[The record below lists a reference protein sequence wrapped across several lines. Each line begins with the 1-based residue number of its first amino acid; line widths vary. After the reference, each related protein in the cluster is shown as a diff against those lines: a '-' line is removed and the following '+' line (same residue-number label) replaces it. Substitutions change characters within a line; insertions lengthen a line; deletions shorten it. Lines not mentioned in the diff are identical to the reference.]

1 MGFSLFI
8 QSWFPHIPFKMAT
21 WWSMKLLDHV
31 FPHKLLKPQIQT
43 IHNDLPTISKNG
55 LNLQLEVCWVCLS
68 HYTSTLIST
77 TIKEH
82 VAWNLNVIIPF
93 WKKNNHQQPHI
104 VEFKWKAW
112 HEAVPR
118 PDDIGLALM
127 ISTDFTN
134 KHIGTDEIFEAHMIK
149 MITLVFGFRLAID
162 SLGVMSNIL
171 SYEMHWGEIRVF
183 LVASSM
189 CFFVFPWFTLWI
201 PETDGNISYLSFWN
215 ITNLQR
221 IFSQHP
227 TFCIKAGA

>member
-55 LNLQLEVCWVCLS
+55 FNLQLEVCWVCLS

-82 VAWNLNVIIPF
+82 VAWNLHVIIPF
-93 WKKNNHQQPHI
+93 WKNNNNHQQPHI

-118 PDDIGLALM
+118 PDDIGPMHLWYQL
-127 ISTDFTN
+127 ISPTN
-134 KHIGTDEIFEAHMIK
+134 ILVPMKSSKHIWLRWLLWFS
-149 MITLVFGFRLAID
+149 VFG
-162 SLGVMSNIL
+162 
-171 SYEMHWGEIRVF
+171 W
-183 LVASSM
+183 
-189 CFFVFPWFTLWI
+189 P
-201 PETDGNISYLSFWN
+201 
-215 ITNLQR
+215 
-221 IFSQHP
+221 
-227 TFCIKAGA
+227 